1 MEGNSVVNQ
10 GDYAALETLAKNV
23 VKDKQKFERLE
34 VSKENLL
41 EMFAVSLGFVHAETG
56 EHGPDTTPNLS
67 STTRSRRT
75 SSRTRSPTVPRRL
88 STAAAR

>member
-1 MEGNSVVNQ
+1 MTRKTSCAGADPHCINSVVNQ

-41 EMFAVSLGFVHAETG
+41 EMFAVSLGSVHTEVRIQ
-56 EHGPDTTPNLS
+56 L
-67 STTRSRRT
+67 
-75 SSRTRSPTVPRRL
+75 
-88 STAAAR
+88 

>member
-41 EMFAVSLGFVHAETG
+41 EMFAVSLGFGHAEV
-56 EHGPDTTPNLS
+56 
-67 STTRSRRT
+67 
-75 SSRTRSPTVPRRL
+75 RTRT
-88 STAAAR
+88 